1 MKKCPK
7 GIICISN
14 FYFTIGIT
22 ILIVI
27 TYYFFSKSNSTN
39 NKSIEQNIIVQDSD
53 SNNNLSPNTWGGFG
67 FVPNYPYNNL
77 PGSVLLNPF
86 SAPLKDER
94 YFVPIN
100 IPTNIGAVETTYRQ
114 LGILTPLNGEKKN
127 EVLPL
132 MGRPLFTNRQK
143 FQYYT
148 ISNQHNNVKLPVI
161 VKGRSGTSEYGV
173 DELYTGDTIYLEGLE
188 EPYRCNVYE
197 NDTIRYLPY
206 L

>member
-14 FYFTIGIT
+14 YYFTIGIVIF
-22 ILIVI
+22 ILI
-27 TYYFFSKSNSTN
+27 TYFFYTKSLNKETSKP
-39 NKSIEQNIIVQDSD
+39 IEQNIIVQDSE
-53 SNNNLSPNTWGGFG
+53 SNYNTPNNFSNLGYIPNI
-67 FVPNYPYNNL
+67 PYNNL

-86 SAPLKDER
+86 APPLKDER

-100 IPTNIGAVETTYRQ
+100 VPTNIGAVDTSYRQ
-114 LGILTPLNGEKKN
+114 LGILTPLNGVKKN

-148 ISNQHNNVKLPVI
+148 ISNQHNNVKLPII

-173 DELYTGDTIYLEGLE
+173 DELYTGDTIYLEGIE
-188 EPYRCNVYE
+188 EPYKCNVYE

>member
-14 FYFTIGIT
+14 YYFTIGII
-22 ILIVI
+22 ILIII
-27 TYYFFSKSNSTN
+27 TFYFFSKSNSTN

-53 SNNNLSPNTWGGFG
+53 SNNNLTPNRLGGFG

-86 SAPLKDER
+86 SPPLKDER

-100 IPTNIGAVETTYRQ
+100 IPTNIGAVETSYRQ